1 MLNKKENFLKTQK
14 ILRLSTVDENNNKHI
29 VPVWYAYI
37 EKKFYIGTNTR
48 TKKAKN
54 LKKNKKVSFCID
66 VGINAPN
73 IFGVMGNG
81 SGKLILEKKHVT
93 KYAKKILNRYYK
105 TLQNKA
111 AQELLD
117 DTNCIIQITPK
128 KFSEWS
134 F

>member
-1 MLNKKENFLKTQK
+1 MLIKREKFLKTEK
-14 ILRLSTVDENNNKHI
+14 ILRLSTIDDKGNPHI

-37 EKKFYIGTNTR
+37 EKKFYIGTNTS

-73 IFGVMGNG
+73 IYGVMGNG
-81 SGKLILEKKHVT
+81 SAKLILEKTKVT
-93 KYAKKILNRYYK
+93 KYARKILSRYYK

-117 DTNCIIQITPK
+117 DTNCIIEITPK
-128 KFSEWS
+128 KISQWS

>member
-1 MLNKKENFLKTQK
+1 MLINKEKFLKTQK
-14 ILRLSTVDENNNKHI
+14 ILRLSTVDAKGYPHT

-37 EKKFYIGTNTR
+37 GKKFYVGTNTS

-54 LKKNKKVSFCID
+54 LKKNKKVGFCID

-73 IFGVMGNG
+73 IYGVMGNG
-81 SGKLILEKKHVT
+81 SAKLILEKKKVSN
-93 KYAKKILNRYYK
+93 YAKKILNRYYK
-105 TLQNKA
+105 TLKNKA

-117 DTNCIIQITPK
+117 DTDCVIEITPK
-128 KFSEWS
+128 KFSVWN

>member
-1 MLNKKENFLKTQK
+1 MLINREKFLKTEK
-14 ILRLSTVDENNNKHI
+14 ILRLSTIDDEGNPHI

-37 EKKFYIGTNTR
+37 GKKFYVGTNTS

-73 IFGVMGNG
+73 IYGVMGNG
-81 SGKLILEKKHVT
+81 SAKLILEKTKVT
-93 KYAKKILNRYYK
+93 NYTKKILSRYYK

-117 DTNCIIQITPK
+117 DTNCVIEITPK
-128 KFSEWS
+128 KFSQWD